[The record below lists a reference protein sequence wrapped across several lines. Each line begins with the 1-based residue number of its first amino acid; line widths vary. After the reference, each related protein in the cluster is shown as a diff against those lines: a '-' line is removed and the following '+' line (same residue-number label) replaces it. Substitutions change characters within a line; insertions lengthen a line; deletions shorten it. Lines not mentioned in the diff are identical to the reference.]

1 MFVSRL
7 NPVAQHAFQ
16 RLMAPEKPSYLASYS
31 MHQSTLIVATLWYSL
46 GYREYKYIYGP
57 IIISQNLMVEVR
69 QQ

>member
-31 MHQSTLIVATLWYSL
+31 TAPVHLNSGIHL
-46 GYREYKYIYGP
+46 GTGNIN
-57 IIISQNLMVEVR
+57 ISMGRL
-69 QQ
+69 